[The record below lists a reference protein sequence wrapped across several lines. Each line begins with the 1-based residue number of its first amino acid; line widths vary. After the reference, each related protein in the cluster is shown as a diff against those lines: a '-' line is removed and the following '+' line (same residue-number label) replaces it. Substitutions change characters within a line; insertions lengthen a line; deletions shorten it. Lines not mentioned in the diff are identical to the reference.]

1 MDLAVPAEQLG
12 EKRKRDVNAAIFG
25 YGDEL
30 QCNQKLRIA
39 GNTSGPPLVISGRL
53 AEDREEEM
61 KQHCVGLWNIW
72 KEFEKESDLSE
83 SQAAAREFVFAQIT
97 LSMQVLFLNSK
108 QTSNKADEGIRF
120 NYYRMNQKL
129 RR

>member
-30 QCNQKLRIA
+30 QCNQNLRIP
-39 GNTSGPPLVISGRL
+39 GNKSGSPLVISGRL
-53 AEDREEEM
+53 AGDREEEM
-61 KQHCVGLWNIW
+61 RQHCDTLGTSGRNSRKMIYHNR
-72 KEFEKESDLSE
+72 KPHP
-83 SQAAAREFVFAQIT
+83 REFVFAQIT